1 MGSYFAPYFAHYT
14 GMKKILTRML
24 SYVLIVC
31 AVLVVAIIIFTRQPP
46 FGSAPQG
53 QRLGRIES
61 SPNYKNG
68 RFQNLEDTP
77 DLAEGANMATV
88 LWNFIFNKTP
98 RQVPVDPI
106 PSIKTDL
113 RQLDAAT
120 DILIWFGH
128 SSYFM
133 QTAGKKLLVDP
144 VFNGHASP
152 VSFTTKS
159 FPGTTGYHVPD
170 MPDIDYLVITHDH
183 WDHLDYNTVK
193 QLQPKVGRVI
203 CPLGVGA
210 HLEYWGYPAEKIVE
224 LDWHESVPLAD
235 GFSLRAT
242 PARHFSGRGFKRNG
256 TLWASFVLNTPN
268 QRIFIGGDSGYGTHF
283 LQIGQQYGP
292 FDLAILEN
300 GQYHPYWIYI
310 HTLPEQVLLAAQDL
324 GAKRILP
331 VHNAKFSLAMHAWDD
346 PLIDITKANGKT
358 KLPLLTPMIGQPVYL
373 QDTAQV
379 FERWWEGVR

>member
-24 SYVLIVC
+24 LYVLIVC

-77 DLAEGANMATV
+77 DLAEEANMATV

-120 DILIWFGH
+120 DVLIWFGH

-346 PLIDITKANGKT
+346 PLIEITKANSTTG
-358 KLPLLTPMIGQPVYL
+358 LPLLTPMIGQPVYL

>member
-1 MGSYFAPYFAHYT
+1 
-14 GMKKILTRML
+14 MKKILTRML
-24 SYVLIVC
+24 LYVLIVC
-31 AVLVVAIIIFTRQPP
+31 AVLVAAIIIFTRQPP
-46 FGSAPQG
+46 FGRAPQG
-53 QRLGRIES
+53 QRLERIES

-68 RFQNLEDTP
+68 QFQNLEDTP
-77 DLAEGANMATV
+77 DLAEGANMV
-88 LWNFIFNKTP
+88 SVVWSFIFNKTP
-98 RQVPVDPI
+98 HQVPVDPI

-113 RQLDAAT
+113 HQLDAAA
-120 DILIWFGH
+120 DVLIWFGH

-133 QTAGKKLLVDP
+133 QTAGKKFLVDP

-159 FPGTTGYHVPD
+159 FPGTKEYHVED
-170 MPDIDYLVITHDH
+170 MPNIDYLINTHDH

-193 QLQPKVGRVI
+193 QLQPKVARVI

-224 LDWHESVPLAD
+224 LDWHESTSLSD
-235 GFSLRAT
+235 GFTLRAT

-256 TLWASFVLNTPN
+256 TLWASFVLNTPT

-283 LQIGQQYGP
+283 SQIGQQYGP

-300 GQYHPYWIYI
+300 GQYHPNWIYI

-324 GAKRILP
+324 RAKRILP
-331 VHNAKFSLAMHAWDD
+331 VHNSKFSLAMHAWDD
-346 PLIDITKANGKT
+346 PLIEVTEANT
-358 KLPLLTPMIGQPVYL
+358 ETNLPLLTPMIGQPVYL
-373 QDTAQV
+373 QDTTQT
-379 FERWWEGVR
+379 FTKWWEQMDLSR